1 MPLPLH
7 RGIFSLSMSANGMVR
22 PCSGPDERAPPH
34 SITSS
39 ARCRNDSGFSGPAPF
54 AALKC
59 LDARVT
65 GAGCTPIDKQEVQG
79 LMLAIGCWP
88 GPNRSTHCEPIRIEA
103 G

>member
-1 MPLPLH
+1 L
-7 RGIFSLSMSANGMVR
+7 RARRER
-22 PCSGPDERAPPH
+22 PSSYRAAEQRDEIAPFH

-54 AALKC
+54 AAHVSTRAL
-59 LDARVT
+59 LAQAARLL
-65 GAGCTPIDKQEVQG
+65 DKQEVQG